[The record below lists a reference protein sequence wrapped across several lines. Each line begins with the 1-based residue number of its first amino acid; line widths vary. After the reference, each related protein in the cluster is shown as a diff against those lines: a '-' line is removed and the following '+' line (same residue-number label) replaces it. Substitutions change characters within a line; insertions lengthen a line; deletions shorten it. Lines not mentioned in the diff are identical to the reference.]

1 MFGNFIYS
9 NPTKLIFGEDSINYL
24 KDELKKYGPKVMLI
38 YGGGSIKRNG
48 IYDKVISIL
57 KEASK
62 EVFEDAGVMP
72 NPTKEKLF
80 EGAKIAYDN
89 KVDFILAVGG
99 GSVIDYAKAV
109 SVSAYCKENPWEK
122 YYLRM
127 SIIKLYLVDQF

>member
-9 NPTKLIFGEDSINYL
+9 NPTKLIFGENSLNYL

-80 EGAKIAYDN
+80 EGFEQLNGHNSLKKLN
-89 KVDFILAVGG
+89 SEF
-99 GSVIDYAKAV
+99 KAAI
-109 SVSAYCKENPWEK
+109 ST
-122 YYLRM
+122 
-127 SIIKLYLVDQF
+127 

>member
-1 MFGNFIYS
+1 
-9 NPTKLIFGEDSINYL
+9 
-24 KDELKKYGPKVMLI
+24 MLI

-109 SVSAYCKENPWEK
+109 SVSAYCKENPWEN
-122 YYLRM
+122 
-127 SIIKLYLVDQF
+127 II

>member
-62 EVFEDAGVMP
+62 EVFEDAG
-72 NPTKEKLF
+72 
-80 EGAKIAYDN
+80 
-89 KVDFILAVGG
+89 
-99 GSVIDYAKAV
+99 SYAK
-109 SVSAYCKENPWEK
+109 SYKGKTIRRC
-122 YYLRM
+122 
-127 SIIKLYLVDQF
+127 